1 MQCDHHYQQHTASD
15 LDRDVVGM
23 HQFQGTFQLELS
35 SKEHQNY
42 KFVRKNYAPYVPCS
56 TGGILHWQSENLKFR
71 FQLRGVILLL
81 AWQLEQS
88 LEQVVVPN
96 GSLEQL
102 DEELV
107 VLLKL
112 KLELKKIYMKFH
124 LYEFSHLD
132 THLVVAVEQV
142 F

>member
-56 TGGILHWQSENLKFR
+56 TGGILHWQF
-71 FQLRGVILLL
+71 L

-107 VLLKL
+107 VLL
-112 KLELKKIYMKFH
+112 
-124 LYEFSHLD
+124 
-132 THLVVAVEQV
+132 VVAVEQV